1 MGKVL
6 FVDDEQLILNS
17 MKRGLR
23 NKDYDCY
30 YATSGKEALKVL
42 EKIDI
47 DVLFSDMKMPEMNGL
62 ELLKIVEEKYP
73 DIIKGI
79 ISGYAQLPQLIATV
93 NQTNIFKYIAKPF
106 DLYNELVPII
116 DEALGYSKFKKDM
129 KFKTQNLE
137 SKNEAYK
144 NIFKTMTTKANTKE
158 VGYDLLRIYNQA
170 LLKIIKE
177 QVSDGNISIAE
188 HTCFIDQYKNFGELY
203 LKEIKKNEIYYEPA
217 RIINEIELVL
227 KQDNYNIKIERGV
240 DESSKN
246 LYEGRGMHIKPVII
260 CIIEDL
266 VEKDRIT
273 SVKIISKEITR
284 EQNHVD
290 MMYLVEFSNSVVN
303 NIDLEMY
310 NFRLY
315 RSILNLFGGDI
326 KIQETERKVDVVVKV
341 RLQLSVIEDGL
352 DEFTNS

>member
-23 NKDYDCY
+23 NKDFDCY
-30 YATSGKEALKVL
+30 YANSGKEALKIL

-73 DIIKGI
+73 EIIKGI

-93 NQTNIFKYIAKPF
+93 NQANIFKYIAKPF
-106 DLYNELVPII
+106 DLNQELIPII
-116 DEALGYSKFKKDM
+116 EEALGYSKYKKEM
-129 KFKTQNLE
+129 KFKTKNLE
-137 SKNEAYK
+137 SKNEAYQ
-144 NIFKTMTTKANTKE
+144 NIFKTMTTKVSTKE
-158 VGYDLLRIYNQA
+158 IGYDLIRIYHQV
-170 LLKIIKE
+170 LFKIMKE
-177 QVSDGNISIAE
+177 QLSDDDLTMNE
-188 HTCFIDQYKNFGELY
+188 HTCLLDQYKNFGELY

-217 RIINEIELVL
+217 RIINEVELVL
-227 KQDNYNIKIERGV
+227 KQDDYYIKIERGI

-246 LYEGRGMHIKPVII
+246 LYEGRGMHIKPAII

-266 VEKDRIT
+266 VPKDIFT
-273 SVKIISKEITR
+273 SIKIISKEISR
-284 EQNHVD
+284 EQNSVD
-290 MMYLVEFSNSVVN
+290 MMYLVDFKNSVIN
-303 NIDLEMY
+303 NIDLESY
-310 NFRLY
+310 NFKLY
-315 RSILNLFGGDI
+315 KSILNLFGGDI
-326 KIQETERKVDVVVKV
+326 KIKETDRKLDVIVKV
-341 RLQLSVIEDGL
+341 RLQLSVTEDGL

>member
-23 NKDYDCY
+23 NSDFDCY
-30 YATSGKEALKVL
+30 YANSGREALKIL

-62 ELLKIVEEKYP
+62 ELLKNVEERYP

-79 ISGYAQLPQLIATV
+79 ISGYAQLQQLIATV

-106 DLYNELVPII
+106 DLNKELIPII
-116 DEALGYSKFKKDM
+116 EEALDYSNFKKEM
-129 KFKTQNLE
+129 KFKTANLE

-144 NIFKTMTTKANTKE
+144 NIFKTMTTKVNTKE
-158 VGYDLLRIYNQA
+158 MGYDLIRIYHQV
-170 LLKIIKE
+170 LFKIVKE
-177 QVSDGNISIAE
+177 QLGDDDLTMNE
-188 HTCFIDQYKNFGELY
+188 HTCLLDQYKNFGELY

-217 RIINEIELVL
+217 RIINEVELVL
-227 KQDNYNIKIERGV
+227 KQDDYRIKIERGV

-246 LYEGRGMHIKPVII
+246 LYEGRGMHIKPIII
-260 CIIEDL
+260 CVIEDL
-266 VEKDRIT
+266 VPKDFIT
-273 SVKIISKEITR
+273 SIKIISKEITR
-284 EQNHVD
+284 DQNSVD
-290 MMYLVEFSNSVVN
+290 LMYLVELN
-303 NIDLEMY
+303 NNVINTFDIEYY
-310 NFRLY
+310 NFKLY
-315 RSILNLFGGDI
+315 KSILNLFGGDI
-326 KIQETERKVDVVVKV
+326 KIKENGRKLDVIVKV
-341 RLQLSVIEDGL
+341 RLQLSVTEDGL

>member
-23 NKDYDCY
+23 NKEYDCY
-30 YATSGKEALKVL
+30 YANSGKEALKIL

-47 DVLFSDMKMPEMNGL
+47 DVVFSDMKMPEMNGL
-62 ELLKIVEEKYP
+62 ELLKIIETEYP

-106 DLYNELVPII
+106 DLYHEFVPIVE
-116 DEALGYSKFKKDM
+116 EALDYSKYKKDM
-129 KFKTQNLE
+129 IFKTQNLE

-144 NIFKTMTTKANTKE
+144 NIFKTMKTKVNTKE
-158 VGYDLLRIYNQA
+158 MGYDLLRIYHQA
-170 LLKIIKE
+170 LFKMIKE
-177 QVSDGNISIAE
+177 QVSDNNMSVDE
-188 HTCFIDQYKNFGELY
+188 HTSFIDQYKNFGELY

-217 RIINEIELVL
+217 RIINEVELVL
-227 KQDNYNIKIERGV
+227 KQDDYKIKIERGV

-246 LYEGRGMHIKPVII
+246 LYEGRGMHIKPVLI

-266 VEKDRIT
+266 VDQDRIT
-273 SVKIISKEITR
+273 SVKIISKEISR
-284 EQNHVD
+284 EQNYVD
-290 MMYLVEFSNSVVN
+290 MMYLVEFNNSVVN
-303 NIDLEMY
+303 NIDLELY

-326 KIQETERKVDVVVKV
+326 KIQETEKKVDVVVKA